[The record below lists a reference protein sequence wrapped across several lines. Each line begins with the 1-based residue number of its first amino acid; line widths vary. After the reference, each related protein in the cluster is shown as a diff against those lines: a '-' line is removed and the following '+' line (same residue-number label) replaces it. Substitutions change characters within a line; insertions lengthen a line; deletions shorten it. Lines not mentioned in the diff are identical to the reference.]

1 MKYICVFCGSSNG
14 QSPDYVESAR
24 KFGEA
29 IAKRG
34 FGLVYGG
41 ASIGVMGAVAD
52 GVLAAGGEVVGVIPE
67 SLVNWEVAH
76 DGLTKLHIVDS
87 MHTRK
92 KMMYDLSEVFIAI
105 PGGMGTL
112 DELCEIVTW
121 SQLKLHTKPCFVLN
135 ENNFYRHLI
144 AHFDHI
150 CEQGFLSTEH
160 RAIVTDVLSQEDL
173 WQRID
178 SHLA

>member
-1 MKYICVFCGSSNG
+1 MKYLCVFCGSSKG
-14 QSPDYVESAR
+14 QGEEYTKSAR
-24 KFGEA
+24 KFGEH
-29 IAKRG
+29 IAKKG
-34 FGLVYGG
+34 WGLVYGG

-52 GVLAAGGEVVGVIPE
+52 GVLEAGGEVIGVIPE

-76 DGLTKLHIVDS
+76 ANLTKLHIVDS

-92 KMMYDLSEVFIAI
+92 KMMYDLSDAFVAI

-112 DELCEIVTW
+112 DELCEIITW

-150 CEQGFLSTEH
+150 CEQRFLSTEH
-160 RAIVTDVLSQEDL
+160 RRIVREASDQTEL
-173 WQRID
+173 WQLLER
-178 SHLA
+178 S

>member
-1 MKYICVFCGSSNG
+1 MKYLCVFCGSSRG
-14 QSPDYVESAR
+14 LGEDYTQSAR
-24 KFGEA
+24 QFGER
-29 IAKRG
+29 IAREG
-34 FGLVYGG
+34 WGLVYGG

-52 GVLAAGGEVVGVIPE
+52 GVLAGGGEVIGVIPE

-76 DGLTKLHIVDS
+76 DNLSKLHIVDS

-92 KMMYDLSEVFIAI
+92 KMMYDLSDAFVAI

-112 DELCEIVTW
+112 DELCEIITW
-121 SQLKLHTKPCFVLN
+121 SQLKLHTKPCYILN

-160 RAIVTDVLSQEDL
+160 RQIVSEAANTEVL
-173 WQRID
+173 WQL
-178 SHLA
+178 LAGS

>member
-1 MKYICVFCGSSNG
+1 MKYICVFCGSSKG
-14 QSPDYVESAR
+14 LGEEYLKSAR
-24 KFGEA
+24 KFGEQ
-29 IAKRG
+29 IAAKG
-34 FGLVYGG
+34 WGLVYGG

-52 GVLAAGGEVVGVIPE
+52 GVLAGGSEVIGVIPE

-92 KMMYDLSEVFIAI
+92 KMMYDLSDAFVAI

-112 DELCEIVTW
+112 DELCEIITW
-121 SQLKLHTKPCFVLN
+121 SQLKLHTKPCYVLN

-144 AHFDHI
+144 AHFDFI

-160 RAIVTDVLSQEDL
+160 RAIVTEVQSTDVL
-173 WQRID
+173 WQR
-178 SHLA
+178 LER